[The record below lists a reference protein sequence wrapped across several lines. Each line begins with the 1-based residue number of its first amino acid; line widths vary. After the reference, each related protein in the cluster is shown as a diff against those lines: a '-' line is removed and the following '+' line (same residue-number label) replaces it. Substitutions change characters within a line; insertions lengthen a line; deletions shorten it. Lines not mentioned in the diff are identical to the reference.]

1 MWNKRC
7 TTGEKTQRMENLGP
21 LGMFMYRDR
30 SERRASNMSVG
41 ELLLSFSYNNE
52 ELNMAVFVK
61 MQKIITHNHSDS

>member
-1 MWNKRC
+1 
-7 TTGEKTQRMENLGP
+7 MENLGP

>member
-1 MWNKRC
+1 M
-7 TTGEKTQRMENLGP
+7 GEKTQRMENLGP
-21 LGMFMYRDR
+21 LVMFMYRGI

>member
-1 MWNKRC
+1 M
-7 TTGEKTQRMENLGP
+7 GEKTQRMENLGP
-21 LGMFMYRDR
+21 LVMFMCRGI